1 MSEQRRNSIQ
11 RRIANTLTGRR
22 REVLI
27 ETVAAAQI
35 EVLLLVEDPIMIV
48 IEVGIEVVTETMI
61 DIREETSTIQEIEE
75 ETRDLDEMI
84 VDRGEHEAAV
94 VIKRDA
100 TTKIVTIAL
109 GMIQGKDIE
118 EEAGLNPEKDT
129 EIIAKDLV
137 STLTL
142 TVMMT
147 EEGKKRIEK
156 IDLAN
161 IREERVRALLL
172 LLTNIKEKRSPAEKK
187 KRSNGW
193 ILLKRKT
200 SRKLFQ
206 KYKSQQ
212 CKF

>member
-1 MSEQRRNSIQ
+1 
-11 RRIANTLTGRR
+11 
-22 REVLI
+22 
-27 ETVAAAQI
+27 
-35 EVLLLVEDPIMIV
+35 MIV

-61 DIREETSTIQEIEE
+61 DIREETSTIQEIEG

-109 GMIQGKDIE
+109 GMIQGKDI